1 MLESSCILSFDLLRK
16 RVINAPILPYDK
28 GMKNKKGL
36 VYGLRNGGSLLWV
49 RDLEQIS
56 PKKRRKAP
64 RFSHG
69 DISRSLV
76 PLYRNSET
84 KLIGQ
89 LLLTQM
95 HTNGILYM

>member
-1 MLESSCILSFDLLRK
+1 MQPFRHTFVQQLGGNLQTIKGGPQPGLFLFAL
-16 RVINAPILPYDK
+16 PI
-28 GMKNKKGL
+28 
-36 VYGLRNGGSLLWV
+36 
-49 RDLEQIS
+49 
-56 PKKRRKAP
+56 KRRKAP

-89 LLLTQM
+89 LLLT
-95 HTNGILYM
+95 

>member
-1 MLESSCILSFDLLRK
+1 M
-16 RVINAPILPYDK
+16 INAPIPPYDK

-36 VYGLRNGGSLLWV
+36 VFGLRNGGSLLWV
-49 RDLEQIS
+49 RDLEQIL

-95 HTNGILYM
+95 YTNGILYM